1 MVMKVAASPPVDLDG
16 AAFDSKGFAVDQRL
30 GRLSAGGFEN
40 PAERRAGNRHPFR
53 PLFMVKALV
62 IRQAESLELVEG
74 HDDLFE
80 LGEMSPGRV
89 EYPGRGAAGDV
100 AAAKWP
106 GHVRFLSLLL

>member
-1 MVMKVAASPPVDLDG
+1 MKAAASSLAEIHR
-16 AAFDSKGFAVDQRL
+16 AAFDPKGFAEDQRL

-53 PLFMVKALV
+53 RLLLVKALV

-80 LGEMSPGRV
+80 LGEMSPGRF
-89 EYPGRGAAGDV
+89 ENPGRRAAGDV
-100 AAAKWP
+100 AAAIGS
-106 GHVRFLSLLL
+106 GHGRFFSILL